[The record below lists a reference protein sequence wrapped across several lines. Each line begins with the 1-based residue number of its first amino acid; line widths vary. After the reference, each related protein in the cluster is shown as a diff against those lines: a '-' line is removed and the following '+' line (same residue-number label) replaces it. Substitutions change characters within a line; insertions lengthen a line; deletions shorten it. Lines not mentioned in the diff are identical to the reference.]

1 LRAVQLAYGAIFP
14 SQPPQADRTSLL
26 DPPPPRRQTPRMINK
41 TRTVTEDEA
50 DIRLDRWC
58 RRHFPGL
65 QQSLIQKWCRNGN
78 IRVDGA
84 RAEPNTRLNAGQSV
98 RIPEMDAPA
107 EPKPIHRVD
116 PHDAKDLQQSVI
128 YQDDQILVINKPY
141 GLPVQGGPGIVRHL
155 DAMLDVL
162 RFGSEHRPRLV
173 HRLDRD
179 TTGLMLL
186 ARTPGTAGKLA
197 ALFRGRDIQKTYW
210 AVVAGRPVPVEGR
223 IDLPLKRVGGSRG
236 ERTAPADRDDP
247 DGARAVTD
255 YLTLD
260 NAAQKLAWL
269 ELKPLTG
276 RTHQLRV
283 HCVAIKAPILGDEK
297 YEEPDQNLAFS
308 ALIEGLSSDLH
319 LHARRLELPHPA
331 GGTLA
336 VEADLPPHMKA
347 TFKTLGFH
355 APAPRP
361 PERRK

>member
-1 LRAVQLAYGAIFP
+1 MR
-14 SQPPQADRTSLL
+14 L
-26 DPPPPRRQTPRMINK
+26 DPRAGPLQTAGMSIQSQI
-41 TRTVTEDEA
+41 VTEDEA
-50 DIRLDRWC
+50 DIRLDRWF

-65 QQSLIQKWCRNGN
+65 QQSLIQKLCRTGQ

-84 RAEPNTRLNAGQSV
+84 RVETNTRLAPGQSI
-98 RIPEMDAPA
+98 RIPPMEAPDAP
-107 EPKPIHRVD
+107 KPVSRVD
-116 PHDAKDLQQSVI
+116 PHDAKDLQRAVI
-128 YQDDQILVINKPY
+128 YQDDHVLVLNKPY

-155 DAMLDVL
+155 DGMLDVL

-179 TTGLMLL
+179 TTGVLLL

-197 ALFRGRDIQKTYW
+197 AAFRGRDMEKTYW

-223 IDLPLKRVGGSRG
+223 IDMPLKRVGSRG
-236 ERTAPADRDDP
+236 ERTAPAARDDP
-247 DGARAVTD
+247 DGARAITD
-255 YLTLD
+255 YQTLD

-283 HCVAIKAPILGDEK
+283 HCVAIRAPILGDEK
-297 YEEPDQNLAFS
+297 YEEPDQNRAFA

-319 LHARRLELPHPA
+319 LHARRLVLPHPA
-331 GGTLA
+331 GGTLT

-355 APAPRP
+355 APAPLQ
-361 PERRK
+361 PERRR